1 MQQDADDAGGA
12 QNLVIMKFD
21 EVTGDW
27 VALPT
32 TVNLAAMTIS
42 ASVKTFS
49 LFGVGIPIAADEV
62 IATPVP
68 TSTPSEEVSLPA
80 TGDVA
85 PNKNAVIAF
94 TILGLLL
101 MTGGITVIRRWQ
113 VARDRS

>member
-1 MQQDADDAGGA
+1 MDDAGGA
-12 QNLVIMKFD
+12 PNLVIMKFD

-49 LFGVGIPIAADEV
+49 LFGVGIPIAAGDAT
-62 IATPVP
+62 ATPAP
-68 TSTPSEEVSLPA
+68 TPKPPSEVSLPA

-85 PNKNAVIAF
+85 PGNNAVIAF
-94 TILGLLL
+94 IVVGVLL
-101 MTGGITVIRRWQ
+101 MTGGLTVIRRRQ
-113 VARDRS
+113 IGRNRS